1 MQITRRSEP
10 RHALIHKARTA
21 SLIPDVGLVLLD
33 SSLKPLAFDQGAA
46 SILNYPN
53 QSGVPEEILRVIRSR
68 KLTDLA
74 SIRTTFRRG
83 KSSYLCRAYLM
94 ECQNSVWEQPMV
106 ALHLEKDSSI
116 SDAMYEAAAKY
127 NLTEREQE
135 ALRGISM
142 GLTNKELA
150 ERMSISPNTVR
161 AFLRLIMVK
170 MGVTTR
176 SGIVAKILQDRD
188 SMEKVVSLPPE
199 KELAV

>member
-1 MQITRRSEP
+1 MQLTRRSEP
-10 RHALIHKARTA
+10 RHTLVHKSKTA
-21 SLIPDVGLVLLD
+21 PLTPDVGLILLD
-33 SSLKPLAFDQGAA
+33 VSLKPLAFDRGAA
-46 SILNYPN
+46 AILNYPA
-53 QSGVPEEILRVIRSR
+53 QMGIPEEILRIIRSR
-68 KLTDLA
+68 KPTELS

-83 KSSYLCRAYLM
+83 KSSYVCRVYLM
-94 ECQNSVWEQPMV
+94 ESQAGLLEQPMV
-106 ALHLEKDSSI
+106 ALHLEKDSSM

-135 ALRGISM
+135 ALKGISM

-188 SMEKVVSLPPE
+188 SMERIVSLSPE

>member
-1 MQITRRSEP
+1 MQLTRRSEP
-10 RHALIHKARTA
+10 KHAIVHKARTA
-21 SLIPDVGLVLLD
+21 PMVPDVGLILLD
-33 SSLKPLAFDQGAA
+33 ASLKPLAFDPGAA
-46 SILNYPN
+46 SILN
-53 QSGVPEEILRVIRSR
+53 QADIPEEILRVIRNR
-68 KLTDLA
+68 KLSDLS

-94 ECQNSVWEQPMV
+94 ECQNGNWEQPMV
-106 ALHLEKDSSI
+106 ALHLEKDSSM
-116 SDAMYEAAAKY
+116 SDAMFEAAAKY
-127 NLTEREQE
+127 NLTGREQE

-188 SMEKVVSLPPE
+188 SMENFVSLPPE
-199 KELAV
+199 KEMAV

>member
-1 MQITRRSEP
+1 MQLTRRSEP
-10 RHALIHKARTA
+10 KHAIVHKARTA
-21 SLIPDVGLVLLD
+21 PMVPDVGLILLD
-33 SSLKPLAFDQGAA
+33 ASLKPLAFDPGAA
-46 SILNYPN
+46 SILN
-53 QSGVPEEILRVIRSR
+53 QADIPEEILRVIRNR
-68 KLTDLA
+68 KLSDLS

-94 ECQNSVWEQPMV
+94 ECQNGNWEQPMV
-106 ALHLEKDSSI
+106 ALHLEKDSSM
-116 SDAMYEAAAKY
+116 SDAMFEAAAKY
-127 NLTEREQE
+127 NLTGLEQE

-188 SMEKVVSLPPE
+188 SMENFVSLPPE
-199 KELAV
+199 KEMAV